1 MLRRAKSEPGKD
13 AGSVRIGKYG
23 RDLPGPP
30 ESAKHFLGWDRGRR
44 LATLCSRSEREM
56 TFGTEH

>member
-23 RDLPGPP
+23 RD
-30 ESAKHFLGWDRGRR
+30 RRRR

-56 TFGTEH
+56 IFGTEHQSEF